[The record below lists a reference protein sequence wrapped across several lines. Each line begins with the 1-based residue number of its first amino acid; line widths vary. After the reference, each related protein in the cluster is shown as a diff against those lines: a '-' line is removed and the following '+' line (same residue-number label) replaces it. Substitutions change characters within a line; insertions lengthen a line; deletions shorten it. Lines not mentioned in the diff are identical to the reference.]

1 MRIPLAERTA
11 TAVGAALTAETLATA
26 GTAVRTTGCR
36 YTSNRKGNCNSWDPR
51 KANGSN
57 NIYRPQQS
65 VATTEA
71 EGLLLDTSNSRDFRI
86 PCLKKQPCI

>member
-26 GTAVRTTGCR
+26 GTAVRTTTGCR

-57 NIYRPQQS
+57 NIGHSSQ
-65 VATTEA
+65 
-71 EGLLLDTSNSRDFRI
+71 
-86 PCLKKQPCI
+86 